1 MPPTPARP
9 PANRALRTRP
19 HSSRPLAL
27 SLDPAAITAAARGWG
42 ELDRL
47 RGTLDEDGVAR
58 LQVWSDEDEWRDY
71 SGLGDRVL
79 HIDLAKRNHV
89 LVVAPLSANT
99 LASFALGA
107 CPNLLTSLA
116 RAWYYDMEASFDAPR
131 TAKYGEH
138 VLRKPFIV
146 APSMNTYMLEQNVTH
161 AHLGSLRARSVE
173 VIEPAVKVRSFPL
186 QRGFLRLRVWPAQH
200 SGAKASSF

>member
-1 MPPTPARP
+1 MTKSGRFFQSVEY
-9 PANRALRTRP
+9 RG
-19 HSSRPLAL
+19 
-27 SLDPAAITAAARGWG
+27 ARGWG

-146 APSMNTYMLEQNVTH
+146 APSMNTYMLEQNMTH

-173 VIEPAVKVRSFPL
+173 VIEPAVKTLACGDTGKGAMAEVATIV
-186 QRGFLRLRVWPAQH
+186 GRVVTALDGYEA
-200 SGAKASSF
+200 SLKVAKAHGRPAFVS